1 MSKTNT
7 SGGTAVEGGGPRKPF
22 SWRFVTPLYVGSAL
36 NPINSTA
43 IATALVAIAAA
54 MGVPVGQTSIL
65 VSVLYLSCAIAQPT
79 AGKLSE
85 EFGPRRVFIAGILIL
100 LIGGIVGG
108 FGQNLGMLVVSRVL
122 IGIGTSS
129 AYPSAMVLIRRRAT
143 AARLAAPPGNVLGG
157 LSIAGQATLALGP
170 TIGGLLVGWFD
181 WRAAFFLNVPLALAA
196 LAMAIFW
203 LPKDAPPERGGVRA
217 VITRIDVAGIVGFG
231 VTVTAILVFLLG
243 LPRFNWIPLAVA
255 VVAGV
260 ALVLWELRASHPF
273 LDVRM
278 LASNGALARTY
289 LRSGLTLLGMYVILY
304 GLPEWMEVAHRLS
317 PEQSGLLLI
326 PMGAIAAIIARPIAS
341 RNLVRSPLIVSAA
354 CLLLGGL
361 ATLLLTDHSPLIAV
375 IGVTALFG
383 LATGTTSVA
392 TQTALYL
399 QTPAHTVGTA
409 SGLLRTA
416 GYLGSVASATITGA
430 AFRAEVDDGG
440 LHILACVLLGVGI
453 VVLLLTVFDRSLIP
467 HRSDPTTERTLS
479 S

>member
-1 MSKTNT
+1 
-7 SGGTAVEGGGPRKPF
+7 
-22 SWRFVTPLYVGSAL
+22 
-36 NPINSTA
+36 
-43 IATALVAIAAA
+43 
-54 MGVPVGQTSIL
+54 VPVGQTSIL

-100 LIGGIVGG
+100 LVGGLVGG
-108 FGQNLGMLVVSRVL
+108 FGQNLGMLIVSRVL

-129 AYPSAMVLIRRRAT
+129 AYPSAMVLIRRRAA
-143 AARLAAPPGNVLGG
+143 AARLVGPPGSVLGG

-181 WRAAFFLNVPLALAA
+181 WRAAFFLNIPLAAAA
-196 LAMAIFW
+196 LIMALLW
-203 LPKDAPPERGGVRA
+203 LPKDDRPQPGGVRE
-217 VITRIDVAGIVGFG
+217 VVSRIDATGIVGFG
-231 VTVTAILVFLLG
+231 VAITAVLVFLLG
-243 LPRFNWIPLAVA
+243 LPHFDWIPLAIAIVF
-255 VVAGV
+255 GV
-260 ALVLWELRASHPF
+260 GLVFWELRAAHPF

-278 LASNGALARTY
+278 LASNGALARIY

-304 GLPEWMEVAHRLS
+304 GLPEWMEVAHHLS

-341 RNLVRSPLIVSAA
+341 RNLVRGPLIVSAI
-354 CLLLGGL
+354 CLLLGGA
-361 ATLLLTDHSPLIAV
+361 ATLLITDHSPLIALL
-375 IGVTALFG
+375 GVTVLFG
-383 LATGTTSVA
+383 LTTGTTSVS

-430 AFRAEVDDGG
+430 AFRTQVTDTG
-440 LHILACVLLGVGI
+440 LHTLAFVLLGVGT
-453 VVLLLTVFDRSLIP
+453 VVFFLTVFDRTL
-467 HRSDPTTERTLS
+467 RSPKPVALEG
-479 S
+479 